1 MNKKLLQKISLLVS
15 VLGLLYLILSYYEI
29 TRYLNLNFYK
39 TDFYIEKYKKLKK
52 QDNSKVII
60 SFLCEKENFPKLKT
74 FINSILDQSYKID
87 EIILPVKEEDVKY
100 IPEWLLNIVSLQKY
114 TKDYQETAPLICSL
128 LKERETDTKIIIVN
142 PNKIFSIDFVSSIIE
157 ASEESKEK
165 IIFSKHAYLIK
176 PDFFNCDILSNS
188 EKNVEIQELLKKF
201 SGKEIETIKLS
212 NIYSSI

>member
-60 SFLCEKENFPKLKT
+60 SFRCEKENFPKLKT

-87 EIILPVKEEDVKY
+87 EIILPVK
-100 IPEWLLNIVSLQKY
+100 
-114 TKDYQETAPLICSL
+114 
-128 LKERETDTKIIIVN
+128 
-142 PNKIFSIDFVSSIIE
+142 
-157 ASEESKEK
+157 
-165 IIFSKHAYLIK
+165 
-176 PDFFNCDILSNS
+176 
-188 EKNVEIQELLKKF
+188 KKM
-201 SGKEIETIKLS
+201 
-212 NIYSSI
+212 